1 MTRAMHREM
10 MEAQARA
17 ARVHQSQQRATGR
30 MQRARRWIKRYRPT
44 DRTKRHRLEDD
55 QPKEEEVTSYTRRKA

>member
-17 ARVHQSQQRATGR
+17 ARVAESQQRATGR
-30 MQRARRWIKRYRPT
+30 MQQARRWIKRYRPT
-44 DRTKRHRLEDD
+44 DRTRRHRLEDD
-55 QPKEEEVTSYTRRKA
+55 QPKEQHVVSYTRRKA